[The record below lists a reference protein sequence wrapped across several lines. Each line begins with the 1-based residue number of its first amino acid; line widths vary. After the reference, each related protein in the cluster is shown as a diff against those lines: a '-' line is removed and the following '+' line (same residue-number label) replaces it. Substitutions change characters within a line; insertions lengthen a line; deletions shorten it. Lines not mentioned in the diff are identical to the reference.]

1 MKFEN
6 DHLSMLQNRQNQR
19 QQQMSSKHM
28 QKSRTMASF
37 EIKASIKAV
46 KIQLDDKNK
55 DIDRETNI
63 KSQTGSLNLE
73 LSGSKTNKRTSS

>member
-1 MKFEN
+1 
-6 DHLSMLQNRQNQR
+6 
-19 QQQMSSKHM
+19 
-28 QKSRTMASF
+28 MASF

-55 DIDRETNI
+55 DIDREINI

-73 LSGSKTNKRTSS
+73 LSGSKANKRTSSQINNRMYYNQVQA

>member
-1 MKFEN
+1 
-6 DHLSMLQNRQNQR
+6 
-19 QQQMSSKHM
+19 M

-55 DIDRETNI
+55 NKDFDRDRDTNV
-63 KSQTGSLNLE
+63 KS
-73 LSGSKTNKRTSS
+73 

>member
-1 MKFEN
+1 
-6 DHLSMLQNRQNQR
+6 
-19 QQQMSSKHM
+19 MSSKHM

-63 KSQTGSLNLE
+63 KS
-73 LSGSKTNKRTSS
+73 